1 MNEQM
6 DPDPG
11 GSSQDVAPPGHTAP
25 SETVAAGTPPPESG
39 PVVVSDLPSK
49 VLATKEGETFMYSD
63 MDGDLDD
70 RNEIGVGLYHRDTRY
85 LSHLRLT
92 VWGRK
97 PVLLSSSAE
106 RAFVSYVDMT
116 NPDLYDGDRLVI
128 RQQTL
133 NVRRIRAVGDGRL
146 FERIRIK
153 NYSDEEVEVELG
165 LSFGADFADVFEVR
179 GLVRERRGHFSPPTA
194 ARRQAEFSYL
204 GIDDVRRR
212 TRIRFST
219 RPERLEVRGDLVD
232 AVFVVKVPRQ
242 QTATIGFEVEPR
254 LDGAEAGRAD
264 LDTTLNRLRRSYE
277 EWEREST
284 RIRTDNALFDQVLEQ
299 GLRDLRALYTQTDEG
314 AILAAG
320 IPWYVAPFGRD
331 TLITSHQLLMVNPRP
346 ARDSLRL
353 LARLQGTK
361 VDPWRDEEP
370 GKILHE
376 IRRGEL
382 AGAGEIPHTP
392 YYGSVDA
399 TPWFLILLAQYFRWT
414 ADLEFVK
421 ELLPAAE
428 ASLRWIDEYGDM
440 DGDGFVE
447 YQTKSPRGLRNQ
459 GWKDSGEA
467 IVHRD
472 GTLAEPPIAL
482 SEVQAYVF
490 LAKIRMAD
498 VYTAI
503 GDYARAVELRD
514 QATVLKK
521 RFNDAF
527 WMEEEGFFAGALDRD
542 KRQVKTVMSNPGHG
556 LYCDAIEAGRA
567 EAVTQRLF
575 QPDMFSGWGI
585 RTMSKNEG
593 PYNPM
598 SYHNGSVWPHDNALI
613 AAGLKRYGFIEATNR
628 VATAMFDTAV
638 NMDYMRLPELFCG
651 FIRRSRTRPVQY
663 PVACSPQAWAAGA
676 PFLLLQALL
685 GLSARANEN
694 LLTINKPYLPKWLN
708 EVELR
713 GLRVGQS
720 TLSLVFRRERDTT
733 AFSLLSKEGDVR
745 VVMEE

>member
-1 MNEQM
+1 M

-25 SETVAAGTPPPESG
+25 SGASDGTPPPESG

-153 NYSDEEVEVELG
+153 NYSDEGVEVELG

-179 GLVRERRGHFSPPTA
+179 GLVRERRGHFSPPTT

-204 GIDDVRRR
+204 GIDEVRRR

-353 LARLQGTK
+353 LARLQGTT

-428 ASLRWIDEYGDM
+428 AALRWIDEFGDM

-472 GTLAEPPIAL
+472 GMLAEPPIAL

-490 LAKIRMAD
+490 LAKSRMAD
-498 VYTAI
+498 VYTAL

-556 LYCDAIEAGRA
+556 LYCDAIETARA